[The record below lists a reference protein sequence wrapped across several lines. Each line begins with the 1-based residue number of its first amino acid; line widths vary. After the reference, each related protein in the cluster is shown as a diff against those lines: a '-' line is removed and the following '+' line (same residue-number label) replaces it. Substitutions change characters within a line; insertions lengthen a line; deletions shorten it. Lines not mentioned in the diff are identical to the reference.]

1 MSQPILIFDIWG
13 DYAHFKK
20 IYATTS
26 AVSYA
31 IPPKTSLYGYLGAI
45 LGLPKASN
53 AYLTAFA
60 KKQCRLGI
68 SVLNP
73 IIMKRL
79 GTNLRP
85 NLNRTSDNPKP
96 TLTEY
101 VYQPKYRL
109 YVSHEDSSL
118 YNELR
123 AALKAHRSVF
133 TPSLG
138 QASLISNFEWI
149 GEVEA
154 DSIRPTKALPIHSV
168 IPRRF
173 LIELDA
179 MALQTGEFELVEQS
193 LYALE
198 MDTEREVTERDDILL
213 NRKGE
218 KGSPIPAL
226 VTEYYAINDA
236 NVILF

>member
-1 MSQPILIFDIWG
+1 MSRPILIFDIWG

-31 IPPKTSLYGYLGAI
+31 VPPKTSLYGYMGAI
-45 LGLPKASN
+45 LGLPKADN

-60 KKQCRLGI
+60 DKQCLLGI
-68 SVLNP
+68 SVLNS

-85 NLNRTSDNPKP
+85 NLGRTADNPKP

-101 VYQPKYRL
+101 VYQPRYRL
-109 YVSHEDSSL
+109 YVTHQDGFF
-118 YNELR
+118 YDELR
-123 AALKAHRSVF
+123 AALQEHRSVF

-138 QASLISNFEWI
+138 LAGLVSNFAWV
-149 GEVEA
+149 GEVTAEV
-154 DSIRPTKALPIHSV
+154 IRPVEAVRIHSV
-168 IPRRF
+168 IPRRY
-173 LIELDA
+173 LVELDA
-179 MALQTGEFELVEQS
+179 TAIQTGEYELVEQS
-193 LYALE
+193 MYAVE
-198 MDTEREVTERDDILL
+198 MNMEREVTERDDILF
-213 NRKGE
+213 NRRGE
-218 KGSPIPAL
+218 TGSPIPAL